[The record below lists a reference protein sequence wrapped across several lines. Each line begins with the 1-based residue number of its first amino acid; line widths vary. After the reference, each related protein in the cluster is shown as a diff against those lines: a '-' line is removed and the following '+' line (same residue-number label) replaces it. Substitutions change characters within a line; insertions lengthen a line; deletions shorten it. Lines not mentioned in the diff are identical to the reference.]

1 MYVDNSKAIE
11 RKNIA
16 NALSKILR
24 IDQPVQS
31 NKSSSLSPDIKLIK
45 TLKEKLDTDNPFF
58 RLSMENYEKMCKN
71 KILFNMMVTVL
82 KTEKKKLKKICKY
95 INILKENINSSP
107 ESIKNKMKIQKINI
121 IDLPDNVLNEIVKIY
136 ENTLE
141 YKLRDWIPIDKLHWD
156 KLSLNPKAIKLL
168 EDKIKEEMILFENGE
183 YYVLPNN
190 KKINWANLSKNPNIF
205 ELIKKFKIF
214 GKDSKSDDSKSDDSK
229 SNKNEYI
236 LKSRDELN
244 WKEILKHANAIDLIL
259 KNKDKIN
266 SNFNLLQNQKFIFDR
281 NNYK

>member
-82 KTEKKKLKKICKY
+82 KTEKKKL
-95 INILKENINSSP
+95 NDRILNGG
-107 ESIKNKMKIQKINI
+107 
-121 IDLPDNVLNEIVKIY
+121 
-136 ENTLE
+136 
-141 YKLRDWIPIDKLHWD
+141 
-156 KLSLNPKAIKLL
+156 LL
-168 EDKIKEEMILFENGE
+168 AAILF
-183 YYVLPNN
+183 LF
-190 KKINWANLSKNPNIF
+190 L
-205 ELIKKFKIF
+205 F
-214 GKDSKSDDSKSDDSK
+214 G
-229 SNKNEYI
+229 
-236 LKSRDELN
+236 R
-244 WKEILKHANAIDLIL
+244 
-259 KNKDKIN
+259 
-266 SNFNLLQNQKFIFDR
+266 
-281 NNYK
+281 